1 LFGAFLSQIGE
12 RSVTY
17 RLGVD
22 VGGTFTDVVLYDSDS
37 QRVWLAKTPST
48 PLDQSVGVIDGIRLA
63 AGRADV
69 GLPDLD
75 AVLHGTTV
83 ATNAVLERRGAL
95 VGLVVTNGFRQILH
109 LAEAWTPGPL
119 FGFMIYE
126 KPEPLTD
133 TRYVREVPE
142 RIGADGAIIEPI
154 DEGAVRTA
162 IRELVE
168 DGIEAL
174 TVCLLNA
181 HANGRH
187 ERVVAEIAASIA
199 PSLPVSISSEV
210 LPEFREYERT
220 VTTLVNAYVA
230 PTLERYLTNVRDGLA
245 AAHVRAPIQ
254 VVRSDGGL
262 MSLESAVRN
271 PVQTVLSGP
280 AGGVSGAS
288 FVTSHAGFDRILTF
302 DMGGTSTDVAV
313 CVSGRPEITRETH
326 VGDFPVRAPAVDV
339 ASIGAGGGSIAYV
352 AEATGALRVGPE
364 SAGAVPGPACYGRGG
379 SAATVTDANVVL
391 GHLPPRLLGGEFEL
405 DPDAARAAVARVA
418 EARGTRVEETARA
431 IVSMVDEAML
441 GALRVV
447 TVQRGRVPSEFAL
460 VAFGGAGGLHANALA
475 RILGSYPVIVPEESG
490 VLSALGFISS
500 EIKNEYSQTF
510 VKSIAATTPDA
521 VRKPFE
527 ALTTRARE
535 WLDAE
540 RVDVSDQD
548 VRFVVDMRYTRQG
561 YELPI
566 ELDGVELAALDLA
579 ALERRFGEA
588 HQALYGFVLDGGA
601 EIVNL
606 RVVAAGRVPFPELE
620 PRPEGGADPSA
631 AQTGTHRV
639 WTPEEALDVPTYARA
654 ALEPGMAIEGYAIV
668 EQYDATTVVLPGHR
682 AVVDAWRNL
691 LIRPA
696 EAM

>member
-1 LFGAFLSQIGE
+1 
-12 RSVTY
+12 VTY

-22 VGGTFTDVVLYDSDS
+22 VGGTFTDVVLFDSAG

-48 PLDQSVGVIDGIRLA
+48 PEDQSVGVIEGIRLA
-63 AGRADV
+63 ATRADV
-69 GLPDLD
+69 GLPDLT

-95 VGLVVTNGFRQILH
+95 VGLIVTRGFRQILH

-119 FGFMIYE
+119 FGFMVYE

-142 RIGADGAIIEPI
+142 RIGADGAIVEPL
-154 DEGAVRTA
+154 DEAAVREA
-162 IRELVE
+162 VEELVA
-168 DGIEAL
+168 DGVEAL

-187 ERVVAEIAASIA
+187 ERVIAEIAASVA
-199 PSLPVSISSEV
+199 PGLPVSISSEI

-220 VTTLVNAYVA
+220 VTTLMNAYVA
-230 PTLERYLTNVRDGLA
+230 PVLERYLTNVRDGLA
-245 AAHVRAPIQ
+245 AAAVRPSLQ

-262 MSLESAVRN
+262 MSLESACRN
-271 PVQTVLSGP
+271 AVQTVLSGP

-288 FVTSHAGFDRILTF
+288 FVASHAGFDRILTF

-313 CVSGRPEITRETH
+313 CVSGRPEITRETK

-379 SAATVTDANVVL
+379 TAATVTDANVVL

-405 DPDAARAAVARVA
+405 DVDAARGAVACVA
-418 EARGTRVEETARA
+418 EVRGAGVEETARA

-447 TVQRGRVPSEFAL
+447 TVQRGRMPSEFAL

-475 RILGSYPVIVPEESG
+475 SILGCYPVIVPAESG

-500 EIKNEYSQTF
+500 EIKNEFSQTF
-510 VKSIAATTPDA
+510 VKGIGATTPDA
-521 VRKPFE
+521 VRKPFDV
-527 ALTTRARE
+527 LTAHARD

-540 RVDVSDQD
+540 DVAVADQD
-548 VRFVVDMRYTRQG
+548 VRFILDMRYSRQG
-561 YELPI
+561 YEIPI
-566 ELDGVELAALDLA
+566 ELGGAELAALDLA
-579 ALERRFGEA
+579 ALERRFGEE
-588 HQALYGFVLDGGA
+588 HSRLYGFVLEGGA

-606 RVVAAGRVPFPELE
+606 RVVATGRVPLPELE
-620 PRPEGGADPSA
+620 ARELGGPDASEA
-631 AQTGTHRV
+631 RTGTQEV
-639 WTPEEALDVPTYARA
+639 WTPDGAIDVPTYARA
-654 ALEPGMAIEGYAIV
+654 ALEPGMAIDGYAIV

-682 AVVDAWRNL
+682 AEVDPWLNL
-691 LIRPA
+691 LIRP
-696 EAM
+696 EAWDA

>member
-1 LFGAFLSQIGE
+1 M
-12 RSVTY
+12 TY

-22 VGGTFTDVVLYDSDS
+22 VGGTFTDVVLHDSDA

-48 PLDQSVGVIDGIRLA
+48 PQDQSIGVIEGIRVA
-63 AGRADV
+63 AARADV
-69 GLPDLD
+69 ALSDLD
-75 AVLHGTTV
+75 AILHGTTV

-95 VGLVVTNGFRQILH
+95 VGLIVSQGFRHILH

-119 FGFMIYE
+119 FGFMVYE

-133 TRYVREVPE
+133 IRHVREVPE
-142 RIGADGAIIEPI
+142 RTGADGAIIAPI
-154 DEGAVRTA
+154 DEAAVRTA
-162 IRELVE
+162 VEELVA

-181 HANGRH
+181 HANGRN
-187 ERVVAEIAASIA
+187 ERVVAQIAASVA
-199 PSLPVSISSEV
+199 PGLPVSISSEV

-220 VTTLVNAYVA
+220 VTTLMNAYVSPA
-230 PTLERYLTNVRDGLA
+230 LEKYLTNVRDGLA
-245 AAHVRAPIQ
+245 AARVRAPLQ

-262 MSLESAVRN
+262 MSLESACKN

-288 FVTSHAGFDRILTF
+288 FIATHAGFDRILTF

-313 CVSGRPEITRETH
+313 CLAGRPEITRETN
-326 VGDFPVRAPAVDV
+326 VGEFPVRAPAVDV

-364 SAGAVPGPACYGRGG
+364 SAGALPGPACYGRGG
-379 SAATVTDANVVL
+379 TAATVTDANVVV

-405 DPDAARAAVARVA
+405 DVDAAYAAVARVA
-418 EARGTRVEETARA
+418 EARGSGIEETARA
-431 IVSMVDEAML
+431 ILSMVDEAML

-447 TVQRGRVPSEFAL
+447 TVQRGRIPSEFAL

-475 RILGSYPVIVPEESG
+475 QILGSYPVIVPEESG

-500 EIKNEYSQTF
+500 VIKNEFSQTL
-510 VKSIAATTPDA
+510 VTSIAGTTPDA

-527 ALTTRARE
+527 VLTARARE
-535 WLDAE
+535 WLDEENVAV
-540 RVDVSDQD
+540 RDQD
-548 VRFVVDMRYTRQG
+548 VRFILEMRYSRQG

-579 ALERRFGEA
+579 TLERRFGDA
-588 HQALYGFVLDGGA
+588 HERLYGFVLEGGA

-606 RVVAAGRVPFPELE
+606 RVVATGRVPLPQLE
-620 PRPEGGADPSA
+620 ARPEGGRDASS
-631 AQTGTHRV
+631 AQTGTQRV
-639 WTPEEALDVPTYARA
+639 WTTAGPLDVPTYART
-654 ALEPGMAIEGYAIV
+654 ALEAGMAIDGYAIV

-682 AVVDAWRNL
+682 AVVDPWLNL
-691 LIRPA
+691 LIRPEREDA
-696 EAM
+696 